1 MNVVDLAKQA
11 ADGVAPELRKI
22 KPTKKNTMP
31 WIMDAKL
38 QETGFANEAVSGCA
52 LGHGRSFFVVGKGI
66 ASNGS
71 TEGADLNKV
80 KKSNCHII
88 EGMET
93 MSAAGHILFCDAL
106 RSKPGEK
113 IHFMT
118 KAQFESHSDFGQFY
132 GPIKFIFTHP
142 GVGATLLKMMMKSKL
157 IKTEGDEAMQVPAV
171 DLEAFR
177 PESLFEDL
185 PGVQP
190 QDS

>member
-38 QETGFANEAVSGCA
+38 QETGFANEAVSGCT

-93 MSAAGHILFCDAL
+93 MAAAGHILFCDAL

-118 KAQFESHSDFGQFY
+118 KAQFESHSDFSQLY
-132 GPIKFIFTHP
+132 GPIKFVFTHP
-142 GVGATLLKMMMKSKL
+142 GVGATLLKMMMKSK
-157 IKTEGDEAMQVPAV
+157 IVKTDGDEAMQVPAV

-185 PGVQP
+185 PGAQP